1 MALEEGASLLHR
13 PRQRRH
19 RRNGRRAVLLHI
31 RISGQRAEV
40 GEFKILNLKYFFQV
54 FNSSLK
60 YLTLMLPKILTTITL
75 NQ

>member
-13 PRQRRH
+13 QRQRRH

-40 GEFKILNLKYFFQV
+40 GELKILNLK
-54 FNSSLK
+54 
-60 YLTLMLPKILTTITL
+60 
-75 NQ
+75 